1 MVGSLLQNTCIL
13 PSNPEMCHTVWAL
26 ASECAC
32 LHLTCLSSSLQNYVS
47 KSPRPYFNPIQAG
60 PRWLL
65 VYSVQHSGS
74 RRKIPVH
81 FLQWSTSGWCSC
93 LLSLFNFINGYMDKM
108 KGKAALQNGQWLLQW
123 RLISVESHDFFP
135 TPCLFVFLA
144 LSLSAFLSAV
154 HCKATLE
161 SCFTRNQPRMYKHAL
176 IWRLAATLN
185 SPCRYQ
191 KRHGSCAVITLCTHA
206 NSAGEVT
213 WKL

>member
-1 MVGSLLQNTCIL
+1 MSQRVQGLILIPFKLVHADCWSIVCNIQVPEEKFLCIF
-13 PSNPEMCHTVWAL
+13 SND
-26 ASECAC
+26 
-32 LHLTCLSSSLQNYVS
+32 Q
-47 KSPRPYFNPIQAG
+47 
-60 PRWLL
+60 
-65 VYSVQHSGS
+65 
-74 RRKIPVH
+74 
-81 FLQWSTSGWCSC
+81 TSGWCSC

-144 LSLSAFLSAV
+144 FSLSLSLSAFLSAV

-191 KRHGSCAVITLCTHA
+191 KRHGSCAAITLSTHA